1 MLGLLDNRPLLFSLR
16 QLLEEFLY
24 FRKQVVIRRSLF
36 EMKKAQEREHLL
48 EGFIIALKNIDEAI
62 ILIKKSEDTE
72 EAINQLNKRF
82 LLSMAQAKAILEM
95 RLQRLT
101 ALETEKIYQ
110 EMNEIKERIKF
121 LRSILDQD
129 SILKDEI
136 IKELTLIKE
145 TYGDDRKT
153 KIEDAIDILTEADLI
168 PDEEVVVTITMK
180 GYVKR
185 VALEIYGLQHRGG
198 KGKMGMATLDGS
210 DDVVQDIFV
219 ARNHDT
225 LLFFTNFGRVY
236 SMQVFAVPEA
246 SRTAK
251 GRAVINLLQLQGG
264 EQVVKLLCTRGMD
277 GKFLVM
283 VTKDGIIKRCDATE
297 FSKIRATGIRALT
310 LKEGDEL
317 VFCSLSTG
325 SDNIVIAT
333 ANGQGIRFKEDEV
346 RSMGRQAAGVIGIRL
361 RKTDS
366 VVGMEVVSSG
376 KDVLFATELGYGKKV
391 HVDDFRLAHRGGVG
405 VRTIPTDKRNGKVI
419 GLVLVQHDSNVLLID
434 YAGKIIRLP
443 SDEIRTMG
451 RQAKGV
457 RLIRLDEGQKLATM
471 VSFIEPEAVISADA
485 IVDSGSQLDEQI
497 VPSQRADRF
506 DSFEDEFVL

>member
-1 MLGLLDNRPLLFSLR
+1 
-16 QLLEEFLY
+16 
-24 FRKQVVIRRSLF
+24 
-36 EMKKAQEREHLL
+36 
-48 EGFIIALKNIDEAI
+48 
-62 ILIKKSEDTE
+62 
-72 EAINQLNKRF
+72 
-82 LLSMAQAKAILEM
+82 
-95 RLQRLT
+95 
-101 ALETEKIYQ
+101 
-110 EMNEIKERIKF
+110 
-121 LRSILDQD
+121 
-129 SILKDEI
+129 
-136 IKELTLIKE
+136 
-145 TYGDDRKT
+145 
-153 KIEDAIDILTEADLI
+153 
-168 PDEEVVVTITMK
+168 
-180 GYVKR
+180 
-185 VALEIYGLQHRGG
+185 
-198 KGKMGMATLDGS
+198 
-210 DDVVQDIFV
+210 
-219 ARNHDT
+219 
-225 LLFFTNFGRVY
+225 
-236 SMQVFAVPEA
+236 
-246 SRTAK
+246 
-251 GRAVINLLQLQGG
+251 
-264 EQVVKLLCTRGMD
+264 MD

-317 VFCSLSTG
+317 VFCSLSNG

-471 VSFIEPEAVISADA
+471 VSFIEPEAIITADT
-485 IVDSGSQLDEQI
+485 IVDGAGQLDEPI

-506 DSFEDEFVL
+506 DSFEDEFIL